1 MKLITKVLGIVIVA
15 AAVASLTSTQV
26 AKYEVQVLGQD
37 DLVLKSQAILDQLEG
52 VRDYVADQGGLDEYI
67 QQMSQK
73 YSAEGELPKES
84 RANVLKRVPIFAAM
98 KVGQDQSVRSGYN
111 FRVFSPEPRRK
122 ENMATVDEAQIF
134 ARFESDPNLKEL
146 VFRSD
151 SSVTVHRPVRLS
163 QAQGCLLCHGHPDQS
178 PFKNGKDILG
188 HKMENWADGKLHG
201 VFSITSSMDKTL
213 AASSASVRN
222 IVTFGLLG
230 LVVSVLLAWW
240 ILRKPLGKL
249 REAVDSIKDSSG
261 QLATT
266 SQGILGASQN
276 LSSASTQAAAALEE
290 TSASLEELT
299 SMVKLNSE
307 NALNAKSI
315 SEKATG
321 VAKAGED
328 QVRTLIDSMKDVADS
343 AKKIEEITG
352 VIDDIAFQ
360 TNLLALNASVE
371 AARAG
376 EHGKGF
382 AVVADAVRALAQK
395 SATSAKEISVLIG
408 QSVEQIKS
416 SYDFAVKSGKT
427 LHTIVQESEKVSTLN
442 VEIANASTE
451 QSAGIAQ
458 IGKAVHD
465 LDQVTQGN
473 AASSEEA
480 AAASV
485 ELTNQ
490 SEQLD
495 DLVEEVRA
503 VLNGKTET
511 P

>member
-15 AAVASLTSTQV
+15 TALASVTSTQV
-26 AKYEVQVLGQD
+26 AKHEVENLGQD

-52 VRDYVADQGGLDEYI
+52 VRDYVAEQGGLDEYM
-67 QQMSQK
+67 QQMVAK
-73 YSAEGELPKES
+73 FPDGELSKES
-84 RANVLKRVPIFAAM
+84 RLNVLKRVPIFAAM
-98 KVGQDQSVRSGYN
+98 KVGQDQSVRGGYT

-122 ENMATVDEAQIF
+122 ENMQTSSEAEIF
-134 ARFESDPNLKEL
+134 ARFEKDADLKEF
-146 VFRSD
+146 VDRSD
-151 SSVTVHRPVRLS
+151 TAVTVYRPVRLS
-163 QAQGCLLCHGHPDQS
+163 EKQGCLLCHGHPDKS

-188 HKMENWADGKLHG
+188 FKMENWADGKLHG

-213 AASSASVRN
+213 AASSASVNN
-222 IVTFGLLG
+222 IILFGLIG
-230 LVVSVLLAWW
+230 LVASVLIAWW
-240 ILRKPLGKL
+240 ILKKPLNKL
-249 REAVDSIKDSSG
+249 REAVDSIKGSSA
-261 QLATT
+261 QLAST
-266 SQGILGASQN
+266 SQGISGASQN
-276 LSSASTQAAAALEE
+276 LSTASTQAAAALEE

-299 SMVKLNSE
+299 SMVRLNSE
-307 NALNAKSI
+307 NASSARTI
-315 SEKATG
+315 SENATN
-321 VAKAGED
+321 VAKAGEN
-328 QVRTLIDSMKDVADS
+328 QVQTLVSSMKDVAES
-343 AKKIEEITG
+343 AKKIEEITS

-395 SATSAKEISVLIG
+395 SATSAKEISVLIS
-408 QSVEQIKS
+408 QSVEQINS
-416 SYDFAVKSGKT
+416 SYNFAVKSGET

-458 IGKAVHD
+458 IGRAVHD
-465 LDQVTQGN
+465 LDKVTQSN

-485 ELTNQ
+485 ELTRQ

-495 DLVEEVRA
+495 DLVGDVGT
-503 VLNGKTET
+503 VLNGNKKAV
-511 P
+511 

>member
-1 MKLITKVLGIVIVA
+1 MKLITKVLGIVVA
-15 AAVASLTSTQV
+15 AAALASLTSTQV
-26 AKYEVQVLGQD
+26 AKNEVQSLGQE

-52 VRDYVADQGGLDEYI
+52 VRDYVAEQGGLEDYMK
-67 QQMSQK
+67 QMVVK
-73 YSAEGELPKES
+73 FPEGDLSKES
-84 RANVLKRVPIFAAM
+84 RIDVLKRVPIFAAM
-98 KVGQDQSVRSGYN
+98 KVGQDQSLRGGYT

-122 ENMATVDEAQIF
+122 ENMNTASEAEIF
-134 ARFESDPNLKEL
+134 ARFEKDPQLKE
-146 VFRSD
+146 VVDRSD
-151 SSVTVHRPVRLS
+151 AAVTVYRPVRLS
-163 QAQGCLLCHGHPDQS
+163 EKQGCLLCHGHPDQS

-188 HKMENWADGKLHG
+188 YKMENWADGKLHG

-213 AASSASVRN
+213 AASSASVNN
-222 IVTFGLLG
+222 IILFGLIG
-230 LVVSVLLAWW
+230 LVASVFMAWW
-240 ILRKPLGKL
+240 ILKKPLNKL
-249 REAVDSIKDSSG
+249 REAVDSIRDSSS

-266 SQGILGASQN
+266 SQGISGASQT

-299 SMVKLNSE
+299 SMVRLNSE
-307 NALNAKSI
+307 NASSARTI
-315 SEKATG
+315 SENATT
-321 VAKAGED
+321 VAKAGEV
-328 QVRTLIDSMKDVADS
+328 QVKTLVLSMKDVAES

-395 SATSAKEISVLIG
+395 SATSAKEISILIS
-408 QSVEQIKS
+408 QSVEQINS
-416 SYDFAVKSGKT
+416 SYNFAVKSGET

-458 IGKAVHD
+458 IGQAVHD
-465 LDQVTQGN
+465 LDKVTQSN

-480 AAASV
+480 AAASI
-485 ELTNQ
+485 ELTRQ

-495 DLVEEVRA
+495 ELVGEVGM
-503 VLNGKTET
+503 VLNGNKKAV
-511 P
+511 